1 MDAQKGLTRAPDLS
15 GKGDLY
21 SGLHIL
27 DEYVQDTYGDEI
39 IDEDGGKHST
49 DSATAN
55 LAAFREQH
63 EAQYPDSPFNSMG
76 PVIREVDETTGKS
89 VEKTLVLSGLVGMDA
104 EMHNLI
110 AQNWGMKMRFCL
122 KSGQKII

>member
-55 LAAFREQH
+55 LAAFREQTRLNT
-63 EAQYPDSPFNSMG
+63 PT
-76 PVIREVDETTGKS
+76 VRLILWVRLL
-89 VEKTLVLSGLVGMDA
+89 EKLTKQPA
-104 EMHNLI
+104 NL
-110 AQNWGMKMRFCL
+110 WKRH
-122 KSGQKII
+122 